1 MLPRGGVRGLEV
13 IPTVEEPETKL
24 FAAAVQARA
33 SAFESAC
40 RFPRSESVR
49 SAKLK
54 ATGRDQAMI

>member
-1 MLPRGGVRGLEV
+1 V